1 MECVIFI
8 GMQATG
14 KSSFYRE
21 RFFNTHIRINR
32 DMLKTQHRERLLLDA
47 CINAKQSFVLD
58 NTNVTRIARAH
69 VITTAKAAGFRI
81 AGFYFASKLAEAM
94 RRNALREGAARI
106 PDVGLLG
113 THARLELPRLEEGFD
128 ALNYV
133 RLNDGIGFTTE
144 DWKDEI

>member
-47 CINAKQSFVLD
+47 CINAKQSFVVD
-58 NTNVTRIARAH
+58 NTNVTRIARTH

-94 RRNALREGAARI
+94 RRNAFREGAARI

-133 RLNDGIGFTTE
+133 RLNDGIGFTIE